1 MRRADMKT
9 PGGGVVG
16 LALST
21 GGAPAP
27 PTMGRK
33 GIALLERVPLF
44 EGLTRHQLRKVAAL
58 AEEVR
63 YGEGRAV
70 VREGAR
76 GDAFYVIVDGTARV
90 LRGPT
95 LRRITGLGPG
105 DFFGE
110 LALLT
115 GGTRMASVIAETPLV
130 TIRLSRA
137 AFQDV
142 VNREPAVALKIMV
155 ALAGRVR
162 RWGTVDG

>member
-1 MRRADMKT
+1 MERTNMRAT
-9 PGGGVVG
+9 GGEVVG
-16 LALST
+16 LALSS
-21 GGAPAP
+21 GSVPAP
-27 PTMGRK
+27 PTLGRK
-33 GIALLERVPLF
+33 GIAVLQRVPLF
-44 EGLTRHQLRKVAAL
+44 EGLSRHQLRKVAAL
-58 AEEVR
+58 AEEVH

-76 GDAFYVIVDGTARV
+76 GDAFYVVVDGTAKV
-90 LRGPT
+90 VRGPT
-95 LRRITGLGPG
+95 SRRIARIGPG

-115 GGTRMASVIAETPLV
+115 GGTRTASVVAETPLV

-142 VNREPAVALKIMV
+142 VKREPGVALKIMV

-162 RWGTVDG
+162 HWGSVDG

>member
-1 MRRADMKT
+1 MKRSELNA

-21 GGAPAP
+21 GRAPSAP
-27 PTMGRK
+27 TLGRK
-33 GIALLERVPLF
+33 GGALLERVPLF
-44 EGLTRHQLRKVAAL
+44 EGLSGHQLRKVATV
-58 AEEVR
+58 AEEVH

-76 GDAFYVIVDGTARV
+76 GDAFYVIVEGTARAV
-90 LRGPT
+90 RGPT
-95 LRRITGLGPG
+95 QRKIGALGPG

-142 VNREPAVALKIMV
+142 VKREPGVALKIMV
-155 ALAGRVR
+155 ALGGSVR
-162 RWGTVDG
+162 RRGTVDG